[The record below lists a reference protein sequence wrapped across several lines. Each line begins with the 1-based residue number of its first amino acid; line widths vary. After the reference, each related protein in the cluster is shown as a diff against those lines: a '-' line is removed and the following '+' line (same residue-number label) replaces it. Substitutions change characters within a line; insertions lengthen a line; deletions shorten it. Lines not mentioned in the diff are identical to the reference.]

1 MTTHLQQGAVSCATR
16 RLIFPDIALKSEKYN
31 CPVCESSVIFRKGE
45 KNAPHFAH
53 NKNSNCSYYVGNGGE
68 TDLHKQAKNRIQYD
82 AIHKLF
88 IEYFRS
94 CVACGDKL
102 RIPVNYPEI
111 YDVVCEHGYKDEG
124 SRKSADVAI
133 VDKSNPANKFIIE
146 VLNTHKTAETSRSGD
161 WAEFKAEDI
170 VSATPIYQCQ
180 REYICGG
187 CVQKRNVEIERRQ
200 LAAEAEAK
208 RRLVAAQAEAER
220 KRIESLAA
228 EKRKQEADRQ
238 RQEADKKKQH
248 EQMRSTIQTKYNTVK
263 SRIDKEVRELEL
275 DESKLL
281 KEFDVLRKKNS
292 DLEKEVE
299 RLNDDNIRLR
309 LLNNKIDNQET
320 INGNNNKI
328 DLNNDEIQSFE
339 PLKINCVK
347 RIHQKQEEID
357 KIRAKM
363 NTHNETLRVAKDEY
377 TASHDQLQKV
387 LEQEYVVS
395 LDEMDKIALNIA
407 RTTMGSL
414 FSLSKSTAFIEWMNE
429 RNKKQLDA

>member
-1 MTTHLQQGAVSCATR
+1 MKH
-16 RLIFPDIALKSEKYN
+16 DE
-31 CPVCESSVIFRKGE
+31 
-45 KNAPHFAH
+45 PH
-53 NKNSNCSYYVGNGGE
+53 NV
-68 TDLHKQAKNRIQYD
+68 
-82 AIHKLF
+82 
-88 IEYFRS
+88 
-94 CVACGDKL
+94 
-102 RIPVNYPEI
+102 P
-111 YDVVCEHGYKDEG
+111 
-124 SRKSADVAI
+124 
-133 VDKSNPANKFIIE
+133 KSNPANKFIIE

-170 VSATPIYQCQ
+170 VSATPTYQCQ

-187 CVQKRNVEIERRQ
+187 CVQKRDAEIERRR
-200 LAAEAEAK
+200 LAMEAEAK

-228 EKRKQEADRQ
+228 EKRKQEMDRQ
-238 RQEADKKKQH
+238 RQEADQKKQR
-248 EQMRSTIQTKYNTVK
+248 EQMRATIQTKYNTVK
-263 SRIDKEVRELEL
+263 SRVDKEVRELEL

-309 LLNNKIDNQET
+309 LLNNQTDNQET

-347 RIHQKQEEID
+347 RIQQKQEEID
-357 KIRAKM
+357 KICAKM
-363 NTHNETLRVAKDEY
+363 NMHNETLRAAKNEY
-377 TASHDQLQKV
+377 TASLDHLQKV

-395 LDEMDKIALNIA
+395 LNEMDKIALNVA

-414 FSLSKSTAFIEWMNE
+414 FSLSKSTAFIEWTNE
-429 RNKKQLDA
+429 RDKK

>member
-68 TDLHKQAKNRIQYD
+68 TDLHKEAKIRIQYD

-161 WAEFKAEDI
+161 WVEFKAEDI
-170 VSATPIYQCQ
+170 VSATPTYQCQ
-180 REYICGG
+180 REYICGC
-187 CVQKRNVEIERRQ
+187 CVQKRNAEIERRQ
-200 LAAEAEAK
+200 LVAEAEAK
-208 RRLVAAQAEAER
+208 RKRLAAEAEAER
-220 KRIESLAA
+220 KRVETLAA
-228 EKRKQEADRQ
+228 EKRKQEMERQ
-238 RQEADKKKQH
+238 RQEADQKKQR
-248 EQMRSTIQTKYNTVK
+248 EQMRATIQTKYNTVK
-263 SRIDKEVRELEL
+263 SRVDKEVRELEL

-309 LLNNKIDNQET
+309 LLNNQTDNQET

-347 RIHQKQEEID
+347 RIQQKQEEID
-357 KIRAKM
+357 KTRAKM
-363 NTHNETLRVAKDEY
+363 NTHNETLRAAKNEY
-377 TASHDQLQKV
+377 TASLDQLQKV

-395 LDEMDKIALNIA
+395 LDEMDKIALNVA

-414 FSLSKSTAFIEWMNE
+414 FSLSKSTAFIEWTNE
-429 RNKKQLDA
+429 RDKK